1 MRQKEVE
8 EAKVKWDKSEKM
20 RRKKTLGSK
29 KTSKVAKLWLS
40 MQGNKRSKK
49 RKRGNNRH
57 MRTGQPTKED
67 KARKPK
73 HKRYIKQTK
82 FKARWNKK
90 GTKGQFKQLINQ
102 ILSFLRETS
111 SPADIMAQMR
121 ANKCYKPE
129 D

>member
-1 MRQKEVE
+1 
-8 EAKVKWDKSEKM
+8 
-20 RRKKTLGSK
+20 
-29 KTSKVAKLWLS
+29 
-40 MQGNKRSKK
+40 
-49 RKRGNNRH
+49 

-102 ILSFLRETS
+102 ILSFLREIS
-111 SPADIMAQMR
+111 SPAARMAQMR
-121 ANKCYKPE
+121 SNKRYKPGDQGKGTNIRNTNYVLVVHKNTSIRHHAKRKVLVAPGGPGVPE
-129 D
+129 SAPGKKNWKV